1 MFGSKN
7 PKVLFSAFVS
17 HASSNMFFDLLVWVL
32 PIPFFKTLSLHG
44 RQKKGVIALISLGAV

>member
-7 PKVLFSAFVS
+7 PKVLFGAFVS
-17 HASSNMFFDLLVWVL
+17 HASSNMLLDLLVWIL

-44 RQKKGVIALISLGAV
+44 RQKKGVIALISVGIV